1 MNLIWPRDLE
11 RPACR
16 HKNFLYP
23 CISFLPG
30 LAFLIDVTIP
40 VRHDFGFPL
49 HRHPY
54 FKVTLSR
61 PRPLF
66 ICSFVASSSM
76 LDEDTLTGSV
86 FLLCRNS
93 TMTVSEVIRVW
104 GTLWKA
110 NLLSTK
116 TQPVYLTYLLL
127 WNSRPFIKWQVIDF
141 LQYLIQAFPF
151 IFSQVYLPSPACIS
165 ICGWCGN
172 SLADG
177 VPHHFHFPIRM
188 LAPLERH
195 GAVFHWPGSDSVP
208 LSLTYLLSTPRHFGE
223 KEILFWLGSLISCTP
238 GFQNQISIL
247 LHLGAASDNM
257 PGLVQRNKHWDPT
270 YHIPSCPAGLVCPS
284 FTHRPEPPKMS
295 RGRETDGEGLLR
307 ALLEATP
314 ILSGHCKLWLG
325 NT

>member
-54 FKVTLSR
+54 FKVILSR

-141 LQYLIQAFPF
+141 LQYLIRAFPF

-188 LAPLERH
+188 LAPLEWAWCSVSLARKWFSSTVSH
-195 GAVFHWPGSDSVP
+195 ISPFNSPPFWRKGNFILAGVFNFLHPRFSEPDFDPSASRSSFRQHARIGPKKQALRSYIPHPFMPSWSC
-208 LSLTYLLSTPRHFGE
+208 LSLLYS
-223 KEILFWLGSLISCTP
+223 
-238 GFQNQISIL
+238 
-247 LHLGAASDNM
+247 
-257 PGLVQRNKHWDPT
+257 
-270 YHIPSCPAGLVCPS
+270 
-284 FTHRPEPPKMS
+284 
-295 RGRETDGEGLLR
+295 
-307 ALLEATP
+307 
-314 ILSGHCKLWLG
+314 
-325 NT
+325 